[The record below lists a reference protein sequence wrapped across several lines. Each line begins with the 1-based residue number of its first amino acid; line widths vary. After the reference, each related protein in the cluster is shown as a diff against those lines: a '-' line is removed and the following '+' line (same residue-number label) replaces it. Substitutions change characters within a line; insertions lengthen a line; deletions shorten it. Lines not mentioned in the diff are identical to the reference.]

1 MEARPQRVSML
12 LAATCL
18 LSVQFAAS
26 PFTSAAR
33 AASCRS
39 EHFIVSAPT
48 PDFARQVCEAA
59 EQFRRDLAV
68 EWLGK
73 ELPPWQDICPIQVL
87 VGPHL
92 GAGGATTFTFIKG
105 QPRDWHMEI
114 QGSRERIIDSVLP
127 HEVTHTIFA
136 THFGRPL
143 PRWADEGAATSV
155 EHVSE
160 RTKQDQ
166 LLIQF
171 LTSNRGI
178 AFNQMFAMTEYPP
191 DILPLYSQ
199 GYSLARYLVA
209 QGGKRKFVDYVYDGM
224 RGNNWT
230 AATHKHYGLTSLS
243 ALQINWL
250 SWVRQGSP
258 KIEHPTPNA
267 LVESAPRDTPTSP
280 AAMPPHPLA
289 SAESPSKLVPL
300 PASAFS
306 QLNDAAQ
313 ARPLASDSQQGPS
326 DSVSLSWYSQQRDL
340 MGNSGSVRTTELR
353 PATAASSTPAPI
365 PASRSDRRPGAGTM
379 WR

>member
-12 LAATCL
+12 LAATCF
-18 LSVQFAAS
+18 LSVQFAAT
-26 PFTSAAR
+26 PFLVAAR

-39 EHFIVSAPT
+39 QHFLVSAPT
-48 PDFARQVCEAA
+48 PEFARQVCEAA
-59 EQFRRDLAV
+59 EQCRRDLAI

-73 ELPPWQDICPIQVL
+73 ELSPWPDICPIQVL
-87 VGPHL
+87 VGPQL
-92 GAGGATTFTFIKG
+92 GAGGATTFTFING

-114 QGSRERIIDSVLP
+114 QGSRERILDSVLP

-143 PRWADEGAATSV
+143 PRWADEGGATSV

-178 AFNQMFAMTEYPP
+178 AFNQMFAMKEYPA

-199 GYSLARYLVA
+199 GYSLARYLIA
-209 QGGKRKFVDYVYDGM
+209 QGGKRKFIDYVHDGM
-224 RGNNWT
+224 NWNNWT
-230 AATHKHYGLTSLS
+230 EATRKHYGLPSLS

-250 SWVRQGSP
+250 GWVRQGSP
-258 KIEHPTPNA
+258 KIEYP
-267 LVESAPRDTPTSP
+267 APQAT
-280 AAMPPHPLA
+280 AGLLA
-289 SAESPSKLVPL
+289 SNTATAPEAGPPSPLTSADNASRLVPL
-300 PASAFS
+300 PSPVFARVNNVASADPPLNVADRGQS
-306 QLNDAAQ
+306 QGT
-313 ARPLASDSQQGPS
+313 P
-326 DSVSLSWYSQQRDL
+326 VSWYSQQRDRA
-340 MGNSGSVRTTELR
+340 GNSTGVRTTELR
-353 PATAASSTPAPI
+353 PAMSAPPAPAAASKIQSDARPA
-365 PASRSDRRPGAGTM
+365 AGTI